1 MFIMAVQNTVNLDL
15 VCEYSMRAER
25 TYIYCKAS
33 NINLAEKPAYLN
45 KLKPA
50 WQHKNSLFGTDE
62 EVHVN
67 HSIQS

>member
-50 WQHKNSLFGTDE
+50 
-62 EVHVN
+62 
-67 HSIQS
+67 